1 MKVWVFVEGRS
12 DVGALEALW
21 GGWRRKLGDKGWGVK
36 LISLD
41 NKPKYLK
48 KIGDKVAEK
57 LVHDECDVAV
67 GLPDFYP
74 NREFANTEQRQER
87 VRDLRDLQTRLVRN
101 GLEGQGVRG
110 ADVDSHLARF
120 YASAMKHDMEVL
132 LLAATSQL
140 RSRLNMS
147 NEPGSWQRP
156 PEKQNQERPPKRIVE
171 ELFKR
176 HLKRSYRE
184 ITDGEAILR
193 NADLHDIAEHCP
205 TFGAMIDWIGGK
217 THVPGY

>member
-12 DVGALEALW
+12 DIGALKALW
-21 GGWRRKLGDKGWGVK
+21 DGWRRKLGERGWGIQF
-36 LISLD
+36 ISLE
-41 NKPKYLK
+41 NKHKYLR
-48 KIGDKVAEK
+48 KIGAQATGK
-57 LVHDECDVAV
+57 LVDDRLDLVV
-67 GLPDFYP
+67 GLPDLYP
-74 NREFANTEQRQER
+74 NKGIAAEYKHRNLE
-87 VRDLRDLQTRLVRN
+87 DLRDVQNRLVRQD
-101 GLEGQGVRG
+101 LEKRG
-110 ADVDSHLARF
+110 IRRADVDSHIDRF

-156 PEKQNQERPPKRIVE
+156 PEKQNQERPPKRVVE

-184 ITDGEAILR
+184 ITDSDAILR

-205 TFGAMIDWIGGK
+205 TFGAMIDWIGEK